1 MRKERRTCMENNK
14 SISVM
19 VCYAQAHQQDI
30 VSLTLS
36 PQTKALQA
44 IQQSG
49 ILDKFPEID
58 LSKNSIGI
66 FGKIIKLDQVLR
78 DRDRIE
84 IYRPLHEDPMQARRR
99 RAEQQK
105 N

>member
-1 MRKERRTCMENNK
+1 MENNK
-14 SISVM
+14 SISVK
-19 VCYAQAHQQDI
+19 VCYAQAHQQEI
-30 VSLTLS
+30 VSLTL
-36 PQTKALQA
+36 PLQTKVLQA

-58 LSKNSIGI
+58 LSKNNIGI
-66 FGKIIKLDQVLR
+66 FGKIIKLNQVLR

-99 RAEQQK
+99 RAEQEK